1 MSASENPSS
10 LTSAAQIKAMRVT
23 NQFPVGGHRIVLLVG
38 LMAAVLLAGAP
49 VALSGGMPAQEASPR
64 LSNEEFWKLVTDF
77 SEPDGTFRSDNLVSN
92 EQLFPYVMSR
102 LVQVAKPGR
111 AYVGVGPEQNFTYIA
126 AIKPNMA
133 FIVDI
138 RRGNMDLHL
147 MYKALFELSSNRV
160 DFVSRLFSR
169 PQPASLATTSTVSN
183 IFTAY
188 AQVSSNQTLY
198 TRNLQAIEDQL
209 TKVHGFALA
218 SNDFKG
224 IEFVYQAMFTN
235 GPGIHYE
242 TTTTTAGRGR
252 GRGRGNFVT
261 YSNLMVASDTN
272 GHQWSYLADEDSFRF
287 LKDFETRNLVVPVIG
302 DFGGPKALRAVAS
315 YLREKQEIVSAFYV
329 SNVEQYLRQ
338 DNIETNFMASAATM
352 PVDESS
358 VFIRASRAG
367 ILARALFP
375 GVGLTLQLDP
385 MATNAPA
392 TPNPAP

>member
-1 MSASENPSS
+1 MRASEIPSS
-10 LTSAAQIKAMRVT
+10 LTPAAPIPARPLT
-23 NQFPVGGHRIVLLVG
+23 NLFPVGGRRLVLFVG
-38 LMAAVLLAGAP
+38 FLAALLLAGAP
-49 VALSGGMPAQEASPR
+49 VGLSGGMPAQEASPR
-64 LSNEEFWKLVTDF
+64 LSNDEFWKLVTDF
-77 SEPDGTFRSDNLVSN
+77 SEPDGTFRSENFVSN
-92 EQLFPYVMSR
+92 EQLFPAVMSR

-126 AIKPNMA
+126 AIKPDLA

-138 RRGNMDLHL
+138 RRGNLDLHL

-169 PQPASLATTSTVSN
+169 PQPASLTPASTVSN

-188 AQVSSNQTLY
+188 ALVSSNQTLY

-224 IEFVYQAMFTN
+224 IEFVFQAMFSN
-235 GPGIHYE
+235 GPDIHYE
-242 TTTTTAGRGR
+242 TTAAMGR

-261 YSNLMVASDTN
+261 YSNLMLAGDTN
-272 GHQWSYLADEDSFRF
+272 GHLWSYLADEDSFRF
-287 LKDFETRNLVVPVIG
+287 LKDFESRNLLVPVIG
-302 DFGGPKALRAVAS
+302 NFGGPKALRAVAS
-315 YLREKQEIVSAFYV
+315 YLKEKHEIVSAFYV

-338 DNIETNFMASAATM
+338 DNIWTNFSASAATM
-352 PVDESS
+352 PVDQSS
-358 VFIRASRAG
+358 VFIRASRGPIGVRAPLG
-367 ILARALFP
+367 GRARGP
-375 GVGLTLQLDP
+375 GAGLTLQLDP

-392 TPNPAP
+392 P